1 MIVGKIRFYFQ
12 AILFYTPHLLFK
24 NWEGGKVK
32 NIIAGLNRLILDKKE
47 RAGKEKMLADYV
59 VESKNTHNYWAMKM
73 LIVDFLNLINVVGQV
88 CSLAQT
94 LKKNCSSTY
103 MHGNIPDYNPSV
115 NVAPSSE
122 HALDRSTLSTRS
134 LEESSP
140 PTE

>member
-1 MIVGKIRFYFQ
+1 M
-12 AILFYTPHLLFK
+12 
-24 NWEGGKVK
+24 K

-94 LKKNCSSTY
+94 LRKHS
-103 MHGNIPDYNPSV
+103 IPYYNPSV
-115 NVAPSSE
+115 KVARSSE
-122 HALDRSTLSTRS
+122 HALDRSTLSTLS
-134 LEESSP
+134 SEESSP

>member
-1 MIVGKIRFYFQ
+1 MIVGKIRSYFQ

-94 LKKNCSSTY
+94 LRRNY
-103 MHGNIPDYNPSV
+103 
-115 NVAPSSE
+115 
-122 HALDRSTLSTRS
+122 S
-134 LEESSP
+134 LRPE
-140 PTE
+140 

>member
-1 MIVGKIRFYFQ
+1 M
-12 AILFYTPHLLFK
+12 
-24 NWEGGKVK
+24 K

-88 CSLAQT
+88 CSLTQT
-94 LKKNCSSTY
+94 LRKNCSSTY

-115 NVAPSSE
+115 KVAPSSE
-122 HALDRSTLSTRS
+122 HALDRSTLSTLFS
-134 LEESSP
+134 GESSP